1 MTSAAA
7 TIERRDELRA
17 YALIVVSSF
26 VFASNHILARYLH
39 DVAPPM
45 AMVFWR
51 MAIGVAVMLPFAGPG
66 LWRNRDLALR
76 HWKVLALMGLL
87 FVPLGNGVI
96 YAAYQFTTA
105 LNGSVVATAQ
115 PAVTALLSGLLF
127 RDLVSRRQAT
137 GIAIAGIGVLIIV
150 ARGELAALLDLEFN
164 IGDLLMLA
172 SVCALALNSI
182 LIRRV
187 PREIGIFQ
195 MMLAVQFLGLLLT
208 VPLYAA
214 ETVWYKPLPL
224 TGEAVAGLLWIG
236 IAVTVIALSM
246 SNTAVRLIGANKA
259 SMLNYIRS
267 SIAAALAIA
276 LLGETLHLYHAIALA
291 LVFVG
296 VYLMTRGPS
305 VAGPSPRN

>member
-1 MTSAAA
+1 MTSASAA
-7 TIERRDELRA
+7 STERSDELRA
-17 YALIVVSSF
+17 YALIVISSF
-26 VFASNHILARYLH
+26 IFASNHILARYLH

-51 MAIGVAVMLPFAGPG
+51 MAIGVAVMLPFTGPG
-66 LWRNRDLALR
+66 LWSNRHLVR
-76 HWKVLALMGLL
+76 QHWKLLTLMGLL

-96 YAAYQFTTA
+96 YAAYNFTTA

-115 PAVTALLSGLLF
+115 PAVTALFSGLLF

-150 ARGELAALLDLEFN
+150 ARGELAKLLDLELN
-164 IGDLLMLA
+164 LGDLLMLA

-187 PREIGIFQ
+187 PRTISIFQ
-195 MMLAVQFLGLLLT
+195 MMFAVQFLGLLLT
-208 VPLYAA
+208 APLYAA
-214 ETVWYKPLPL
+214 ETIWYRPLPL
-224 TGEAVAGLLWIG
+224 TGEAIAGLLWIG
-236 IAVTVIALSM
+236 IAVTVVALSM

-267 SIAAALAIA
+267 SIAAILAIA
-276 LLGETLHLYHAIALA
+276 ILGETLHAYHAVALA
-291 LVFVG
+291 LVFAG
-296 VYLMTRGPS
+296 VYLMTRG
-305 VAGPSPRN
+305 RNVTA